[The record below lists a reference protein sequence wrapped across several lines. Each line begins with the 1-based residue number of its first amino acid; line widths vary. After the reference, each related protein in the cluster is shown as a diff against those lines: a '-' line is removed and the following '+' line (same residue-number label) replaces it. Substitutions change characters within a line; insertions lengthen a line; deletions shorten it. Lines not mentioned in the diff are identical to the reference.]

1 MSNFA
6 KNWETPQKKG
16 TVPSGP
22 LKPQIEDT
30 IKLIGAQVQR
40 LDFAN
45 NRLVDKDRQI
55 FNKVVDSYAKHDRTK
70 AMMYA
75 NELSEVRKLE
85 KRVTQIKLALENI
98 SLRLTTVKDYGDF
111 LGTVTPA
118 ISIIKGVQGSVMQV
132 IPEAEKGFSSLSE
145 SLSTIVTEA
154 GTSSSLNVSFGTANE
169 EAEKILSEASTVAEQ
184 KIKDKLPELPAD
196 VSREGISL

>member
-6 KNWETPQKKG
+6 KNWESPQKKG
-16 TVPSGP
+16 NVPSGP

-55 FNKVVDSYAKHDRTK
+55 FNKVVDSYAKHDRSK

-118 ISIIKGVQGSVMQV
+118 ISIIKGIQGNVMQV

-154 GTSSSLNVSFGTANE
+154 GASSSMNVSFGTANE
-169 EAEKILSEASTVAEQ
+169 EAEKILSEASMVAEQ
-184 KIKDKLPELPAD
+184 KIKDKLPELPAE
-196 VSREGISL
+196 VSREGIQL